1 MKAQQVKNT
10 IIVPTGAKGGFVPKR
25 LSMMEGREA
34 IMTEAVAV
42 YRLFIRS
49 LLDLTDN
56 YVNDQIQ
63 KPLEVICYDEDDPYL
78 VVAAD
83 KGTATF
89 SDYANEISNE
99 VDFGWGMPLHQ
110 EALSVMTIKNGD
122 YCKRRL
128 GIGETSFL

>member
-1 MKAQQVKNT
+1 
-10 IIVPTGAKGGFVPKR
+10 
-25 LSMMEGREA
+25 MMEGREA

-42 YRLFIRS
+42 YRLFICS

-99 VDFGWGMPLHQ
+99 VGFGWDAFASGGSLGYDH
-110 EALSVMTIKNGD
+110 KNGD